1 MKILQVSQYMFFGGG
16 VSFHVMDL
24 AKKISEYEDVEI
36 LTFDRRENSVTD
48 AKEISR
54 IMEKDP
60 YYDELRE
67 YVGISE
73 VSLDPDKLSNALLTK
88 IDEAD
93 VVHLHMTLSFRGLT
107 KITLLVSQMLDANIF
122 VTVHTSESSRKELD
136 YLHSNFYDILKS
148 QNVISVSEAVQK
160 KLESKDIESD
170 IVQNG
175 ANLNYFSGDDS
186 ERNGLLFVGRNVE
199 RKGINVFKESA
210 KQNSE
215 IQHKFVTDDL
225 NPEIKKLSNTSY
237 KSNLTRSELRK
248 EYREAEALVLPSKW
262 GEGLPLVIIESLA
275 CGTPVISSNAPG
287 NQRVLNS
294 EVGRNI
300 ENISASDIAKAY
312 SEMDLKA
319 MRKKCREHSK
329 NFSLENKAEKILEK
343 YNEASN

>member
-1 MKILQVSQYMFFGGG
+1 MKILQISQYMFFGGG

-36 LTFDRRENSVTD
+36 LTFDRQENNVTD

-60 YYDELRE
+60 YYEELRKNVE
-67 YVGISE
+67 ISE
-73 VSLDPDKLSNALLTK
+73 VSLDPDKLSNSLLNK
-88 IDEAD
+88 INEAD

-107 KITLLVSQMLDANIF
+107 KMTLLVSQMIDADIF

-136 YLHSNFYDILKS
+136 SLHSNFYEILRS
-148 QNVISVSEAVQK
+148 QNVIAVSEAVQK
-160 KLESKDIESD
+160 KLESKDIDSD

-175 ANLNYFSGDDS
+175 VNLDYFSRDNA

-199 RKGINVFKESA
+199 RKGINAFKQSA
-210 KQNSE
+210 RQNNE
-215 IQHKFVTDDL
+215 IQHKFVTNDL
-225 NPEIKKLSNTSY
+225 DQEIKELSNTSY

-248 EYREAEALVLPSKW
+248 EYRESEALVLPSKW

-275 CGTPVISSNAPG
+275 CGTPVISSDAPG
-287 NQRVLNS
+287 NRKVLTS

-300 ENISASDIAKAY
+300 ENIGASDILKAY
-312 SEMDLKA
+312 SEMNLGEMGKN
-319 MRKKCREHSK
+319 CRERSK
-329 NFSLENKAEKILEK
+329 NFSLKNKAEKILEK
-343 YNEASN
+343 YKAT